1 MKKLKI
7 SNLSFCELAADKVV
21 EVKGG
26 LTAAENLAYEYSR
39 WFLTSFFNPVAVQYT
54 TEEFYSSSEY
64 VVEKLQNEATGKSGY
79 VVSSRDGTSQA
90 GVVVGRDSRKAFA
103 SSVYYA

>member
-1 MKKLKI
+1 MNKLEI
-7 SNLSFCELAADKVV
+7 SNLSFCELAADKVA

-26 LTAAENLAYEYSR
+26 LTAAENLAYAYSR
-39 WFLTSFFNPVAVQYT
+39 WLLTGFFNPVSVQYT

-64 VVEKLQNEATGKSGY
+64 TVEKLETETTGKSGY

-90 GVVVGRDSRKAFA
+90 GVVVGRNSRKAFA